1 MTKQCSLFR
10 STETMCSPLA
20 KCDTVSPKEPVGV
33 STSKADTGAASQ
45 KKDYSNGVVKSSPV
59 PAPAQKLQPVPTASL
74 CNGDLSLKVGLPT
87 ENGTPSDKTK
97 C

>member
-1 MTKQCSLFR
+1 MKHVPFFR

-20 KCDTVSPKEPVGV
+20 KCDTGSPKELVGV
-33 STSKADTGAASQ
+33 STPKADTRAASQ

-59 PAPAQKLQPVPTASL
+59 PVPAQKLQPVPTASL
-74 CNGDLSLKVGLPT
+74 CNGDLSLKVGLRT
-87 ENGTPSDKTK
+87 ENGAPSDKTK